1 VVDVMLCLRGEAC
14 PCQSCLSDDVA
25 ENMKLL
31 VTACLISV
39 LSSAAEA
46 DWKVQRGRTA
56 GEFLSSRPATVATV
70 DAEAPANGGVTA
82 RLQLECF
89 KVDDLSG
96 MELLVVL
103 SRETTPGRISWHYQF
118 DDGPTVTWKDMDRL
132 SLTSLTLDDTYGAV
146 MLSLLPSAKRLRLTL
161 QPPDSEYTYEF
172 DVSGAAPAI
181 KSLGC
186 KKGRQPRW

>member
-1 VVDVMLCLRGEAC
+1 MSANR
-14 PCQSCLSDDVA
+14 
-25 ENMKLL
+25 KLL
-31 VTACLISV
+31 IIACLISIP
-39 LSSAAEA
+39 SSASVA
-46 DWKVQRGRTA
+46 DWKVQRGQTA

-70 DAEAPANGGVTA
+70 AAEAPSNEGVTA

-103 SRETTPGRISWHYQF
+103 SRETAPGRISWHYQF

-132 SLTSLTLDDTYGAV
+132 SLTSLTLDDTYSAV

-161 QPPDSEYTYEF
+161 QPPESEYSYEF

-186 KKGRQPRW
+186 KQGRRPRW